1 MSGGVPRCPWMGGV
15 VPVSA
20 SGCAV
25 MKSGLIESG
34 LGEMGSC
41 QSGVGEGG
49 SAQRGI
55 GEIGLGQVE
64 EVIGGAEEIPI
75 VQVGARQV
83 DSCQIR
89 DGVIP
94 FSRGEGVAQQEFARL
109 LQVGGFPRGQGVD
122 QFWVPGPGQQLA
134 QKVEGFRARG
144 AYGPAGTVVALYG
157 VQEVTGQEVLLQRGV
172 GETECAAAFIV
183 LSGKEGG
190 GAQVLV

>member
-134 QKVEGFRARG
+134 QKVEGFRAGG
-144 AYGPAGTVVALYG
+144 AHGPAGAVVALYG
-157 VQEVTGQEVLLQRGV
+157 VQEVAGQEVFLQ
-172 GETECAAAFIV
+172 
-183 LSGKEGG
+183 
-190 GAQVLV
+190 